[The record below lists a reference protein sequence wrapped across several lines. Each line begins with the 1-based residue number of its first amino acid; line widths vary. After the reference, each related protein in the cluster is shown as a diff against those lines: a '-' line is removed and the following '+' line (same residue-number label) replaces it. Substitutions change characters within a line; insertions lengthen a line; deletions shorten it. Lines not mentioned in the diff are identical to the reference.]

1 MAERVGVVNLHLKV
15 DMTENNMTML
25 YKVGDGFVKE
35 KHYGLALARVVDLPP
50 QVLKTVEKAEK
61 TYFMDAVS
69 GYLRRAEPALQSLI
83 HPFKVIFAPGQMQV
97 VSVRTATRLV

>member
-1 MAERVGVVNLHLKV
+1 VRWVSEREADRCESRIELQTRHKRNF
-15 DMTENNMTML
+15 
-25 YKVGDGFVKE
+25 Y
-35 KHYGLALARVVDLPP
+35 HYWHGLALARVVDLPP
-50 QVLKTVEKAEK
+50 QLLKTVEKAEK

-69 GYLRRAEPALQSLI
+69 GYLRRAEPALQSLV